1 MRIVHHR
8 HAAICSLEPPAARP
22 RGLRRQATAATAQPL
37 PTTAALPSRRS
48 GHTAT
53 RPPTTITARQTACVL
68 TIPLSGC
75 NRTIRPTTIAAAIRS
90 RAPTVRH
97 PHVRTRR
104 RNLIPHR
111 AAATR
116 LRPAPT
122 PPRARAIRLRR
133 ALIPRRA
140 RAIRLRRALIP
151 RRAPAIAAGVAAIAV
166 VMAAVIAAVAA
177 EAHAAAGVPA
187 LTDTTNSF
195 SILIALPDLP
205 DGLIVFRRHLQLNSP
220 RLTSS

>member
-53 RPPTTITARQTACVL
+53 RPPTTIAARQTACVL

-122 PPRARAIRLRR
+122 PP
-133 ALIPRRA
+133 RA